1 MTSQSS
7 SDASPSPVLD
17 ADALDMLRAATATM
31 REVPR
36 LIKAVRSVYRSQN
49 RRPQLEPAYVTAIER
64 YVRFYSSKPLGLLD
78 DTHLRA
84 FLTHIAR
91 HPGMTGREQDLVHEA
106 LLFLHNEVLQQD
118 LEPVTDFVRATSTS
132 QGRSNQSFW
141 SLGPAKRRPDPE
153 E

>member
-1 MTSQSS
+1 M
-7 SDASPSPVLD
+7 LD
-17 ADALDMLRAATATM
+17 DDALDMLRAATATM

-36 LIKAVRSVYRSQN
+36 LIKAVRSVYRAQD
-49 RRPQLEPAYVTAIER
+49 RRPQLEPAYVTSIER

-91 HPGMTGREQDLVHEA
+91 RPGVTRREQDLVHEA

-118 LEPVTDFVRATSTS
+118 LEPVTDYVRASAS
-132 QGRSNQSFW
+132 SRGRTNQSFW
-141 SLGPAKRRPDPE
+141 SLRSGDTRSDSDD
-153 E
+153 

>member
-1 MTSQSS
+1 MTSRPS
-7 SDASPSPVLD
+7 SDPSPSPTLD

-36 LIKAVRSVYRSQN
+36 LIKAVRSVYRAQN
-49 RRPQLEPAYVTAIER
+49 RRPQMEPAYVTAIER

-91 HPGMTGREQDLVHEA
+91 HPGMTRREQDLVHEA

-118 LEPVTDFVRATSTS
+118 LEPVTDFVRASASS
-132 QGRSNQSFW
+132 QGRTNQSFW
-141 SLGPAKRRPDPE
+141 ALRTGDTPSDSDD
-153 E
+153 